1 MAWDPTQGQEQPG
14 NGEPEQP
21 PNGGSEPNPANS
33 APQNPYEGQEQPP
46 SGADPYSGYGSPQN
60 PYGAPPQNPYGT
72 PLRRILM
79 LHNRRKTPMP
89 HPNNT
94 VLHLISK
101 VATVMDMLHHSKRL
115 DQSVKLF
122 RNCQINILEYS
133 PNHHG

>member
-60 PYGAPPQNPYGT
+60 PYGAPPQNPYASTIAAKPLCPTPTIRYSTLSARWLRLWICSTTASASINRSSYSGT
-72 PLRRILM
+72 AKSI
-79 LHNRRKTPMP
+79 
-89 HPNNT
+89 
-94 VLHLISK
+94 
-101 VATVMDMLHHSKRL
+101 
-115 DQSVKLF
+115 
-122 RNCQINILEYS
+122 Y
-133 PNHHG
+133 